1 MSKSIFWDTS
11 GWFCLYVKSEEL
23 HKKTLKLADS
33 QIQNK
38 IPIITSDFVIQ
49 ETMTLFMARGQQNEA
64 RQFWANFKNSK
75 IIRVE
80 KINENRFT
88 KSGDFFCDQIEQ
100 SNSFTDVSSFLLM
113 KELKIH
119 TAVTLDKHFVKA
131 GFQVL
136 P

>member
-38 IPIITSDFVIQ
+38 ILIITSDFVIQ

-64 RQFWANFKNSK
+64 RQFWTNFKNSK
-75 IIRVE
+75 IKPTPKTVE
-80 KINENRFT
+80 QHLGL
-88 KSGDFFCDQIEQ
+88 S
-100 SNSFTDVSSFLLM
+100 
-113 KELKIH
+113 KE
-119 TAVTLDKHFVKA
+119 
-131 GFQVL
+131 
-136 P
+136 